1 VKTNRATGF
10 ALVVSLGCFGG
21 LAFMPACSGN
31 QADVDYGADGAVL
44 TPDASVGTG
53 DTGSTGNPGTPDA
66 PISTTGDTGTPPS
79 GDTGVPTGGDT
90 GTPVTPDSG
99 TPTGDSGSCPPATC
113 AADSDCGCL
122 TASGSIGCCDTV
134 TTACFQS
141 ASSTC
146 PDQTATGGGDSG
158 GGGY

>member
-10 ALVVSLGCFGG
+10 ALVLTFTCFGG

-31 QADVDYGADGAVL
+31 QADVSYGQDGAILMDAQVGPAVDSGTGVVDTGTAAKPDAPGSTFIDSGTGTTPDTGVVV
-44 TPDASVGTG
+44 TPDATTSTG
-53 DTGSTGNPGTPDA
+53 D
-66 PISTTGDTGTPPS
+66 
-79 GDTGVPTGGDT
+79 GG
-90 GTPVTPDSG
+90 SG
-99 TPTGDSGSCPPATC
+99 TCPPASCT
-113 AADSDCGCL
+113 ADSDCSCL

-146 PDQTATGGGDSG
+146 PDQTSSGGGDAG
-158 GGGY
+158 GGGYP